1 MRPRD
6 TRSERINAATATTN
20 AGRRSVEGDAGDGW
34 RSTWK
39 AMNQDLGV
47 ICRGGAPVIQ
57 STPLVLFGVAAA
69 LTP

>member
-6 TRSERINAATATTN
+6 MRSERINAATTTTD
-20 AGRRSVEGDAGDGW
+20 AGQRAVEGDAADGW
-34 RSTWK
+34 GSTWK

-57 STPLVLFGVAAA
+57 STPLVLFGVAAV